1 MNNSFNL
8 VASQDDPSDVQL
20 SKLMSQVRQT
30 AHNRVARVDSL
41 LTEALARA
49 IKAKH
54 QPNAAR
60 AQRNA

>member
-1 MNNSFNL
+1 MNSSFDL

-41 LTEALARA
+41 LTESLARA
-49 IKAKH
+49 IKAK
-54 QPNAAR
+54 QQSNAVR